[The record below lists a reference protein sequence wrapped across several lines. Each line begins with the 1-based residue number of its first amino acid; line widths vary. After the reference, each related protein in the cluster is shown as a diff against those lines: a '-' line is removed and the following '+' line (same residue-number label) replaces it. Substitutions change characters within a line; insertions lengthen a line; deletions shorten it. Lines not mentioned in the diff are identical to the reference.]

1 MEIDFFVRCEFDSET
16 RRDKIFELIDG
27 ETRPIL
33 DDDVEEKY
41 QDSFNVID
49 DFPEPDEIN
58 RKNDKAIDFVM
69 SLGGYDFEDEIQ
81 IVLKGLK
88 KIGVIRL
95 LSIIWDGED
104 LADFIEYKNGQEK
117 RVHQYSQGAFDI
129 ASNNE
134 DSNSIFL
141 LFDSVDCTL

>member
-1 MEIDFFVRCEFDSET
+1 MEIDFFVRCEFNSEIK
-16 RRDKIFELIDG
+16 RDKIFVLIDG

-33 DDDVEEKY
+33 DDDVEVEF
-41 QDSFNVID
+41 QDSFNIID
-49 DFPEPDEIN
+49 DFPEPDEIG

-69 SLGGYDFEDEIQ
+69 SLGGYDFEDEVQ

-104 LADFIEYKNGQEK
+104 LVDFIEYKNGQEK
-117 RVHQYSQGAFDI
+117 RIHQYSQDAFEL
-129 ASNNE
+129 ASKDE
-134 DSNSIFL
+134 DFSSVFK
-141 LFDSVDCTL
+141 LFDTITS